1 MPLTKPAPSPSHS
14 SRASPSSGH
23 RHSGSGFHPFG
34 GRVSRHFG
42 DSLSPDDA
50 YLSYYDVRLTREDVD
65 CIKDDWLTDN
75 AIAFWEE
82 YLEREKLGSYPK
94 ANIVLLRPSMA
105 FLLLKTKDPLSLKSA
120 LPSFEKTT
128 HIFLPV
134 NDCRDVDTA
143 EGGSHWSLLL
153 VSVIDGVAFHY
164 DSLSPANMQEAKLI
178 AHRISQLLGKPLKF
192 INLDDSPQQENSMD
206 CGVYVCLLMQ
216 HLLISRL
223 LRAHNQDKISMSM
236 RGKEVD
242 ASGGRKEM
250 LRIIEARRKEGE
262 RRRSRSQSP
271 YHAHNVHG
279 SKSRSPPRIGEENEN
294 ANKDFQSLTTGSVH
308 RDSQLS
314 PTSTSRKMPAAKTS
328 ILGKL
333 RKQGRAQG
341 RGLLSASA
349 NSAFAALTQR
359 NEEHTTTTLGL
370 KRKDTDLQTEG
381 QPVPTGSK
389 RRKREKK
396 VAVSWYYANT
406 IRAKDMDPG
415 LTSRKRKMKQPEK
428 KVAEQPETPEVEYWR
443 PAGGEQ
449 LLLTEREVKP
459 EIANTLGVARVSTW
473 RVLGFREGVEK
484 LLEEEGVEFAELTTE
499 ETVHGGESVT
509 DVRLRFRDPGQADMA
524 WGNLEGE
531 MVGGRKLQV
540 WLG

>member
-294 ANKDFQSLTTGSVH
+294 ANK
-308 RDSQLS
+308 
-314 PTSTSRKMPAAKTS
+314 
-328 ILGKL
+328 
-333 RKQGRAQG
+333 
-341 RGLLSASA
+341 
-349 NSAFAALTQR
+349 
-359 NEEHTTTTLGL
+359 
-370 KRKDTDLQTEG
+370 
-381 QPVPTGSK
+381 
-389 RRKREKK
+389 
-396 VAVSWYYANT
+396 
-406 IRAKDMDPG
+406 
-415 LTSRKRKMKQPEK
+415 
-428 KVAEQPETPEVEYWR
+428 
-443 PAGGEQ
+443 
-449 LLLTEREVKP
+449 
-459 EIANTLGVARVSTW
+459 
-473 RVLGFREGVEK
+473 
-484 LLEEEGVEFAELTTE
+484 
-499 ETVHGGESVT
+499 ES
-509 DVRLRFRDPGQADMA
+509 
-524 WGNLEGE
+524 
-531 MVGGRKLQV
+531 
-540 WLG
+540 